1 MYNDKTSVKGYIIP
15 MDCLT
20 ISTFRNLELQALAQ
34 RNYSEI
40 YKHELAHKQAG
51 GALAGSIVIDK
62 NAQGIPVGGHVDIK
76 MPSINPENPKEAI
89 KQADTVIKSAL
100 APADPSSQ
108 DYRVASKAR
117 AIKNQAQSLLNNKRL
132 DYYA

>member
-1 MYNDKTSVKGYIIP
+1 

-20 ISTFRNLELQALAQ
+20 ISTFRNLEQQALAQ

-51 GALAGSIVIDK
+51 GSLAGAIVIEK
-62 NAQGIPVGGHVDIK
+62 NADGIPVAGHVDIK
-76 MPSINPENPKEAI
+76 MPALNPEKPEETI
-89 KQADTVIKSAL
+89 KQANQVIKSAM
-100 APADPSSQ
+100 APAVPSSQ
-108 DYRVASKAR
+108 DYKVASKAR